1 MNTEL
6 MKQHAGVIREA
17 ADTCGYMTS
26 GFIVV
31 RIIPR
36 ADEPQDPGTFE
47 GLMDLAGYEL
57 EYFNDEFF
65 ISVCTHVSRTP

>member
-1 MNTEL
+1 MITEH

-17 ADTCGYMTS
+17 ADKCGYMAS

-36 ADEPQDPGTFE
+36 ADEPQDPQAFE
-47 GLMDLAGYEL
+47 GLMALAGYEL

-65 ISVCTHVSRTP
+65 ISVYSHVNRGT